1 MSGNCKLKKFTLLE
15 LLVVIAIIS
24 ILVTILL
31 PSLREA
37 RRSAQDAVC
46 LSNLRQIGTAYTG
59 YCTDN
64 NRLYPAFAKWSEIRR
79 NGGSLDNRYIQRT
92 SLQTIHHNTF
102 RPELT
107 VMDSYWG
114 GAKGDMESLRK
125 AYTCP
130 HVETEFTE
138 NYRQRDGSIRFP
150 YPSTHATITTYQI
163 FQNYWRDANWD
174 VQTPMRILG
183 EPWQSGRRTGSEWSH
198 VMASDISQN
207 LGAVDGVP
215 RYKVNHVSPTA
226 RIDKVWRNRGSGP
239 TDYKGFWWGANG
251 DSSAWIQLGLKSRSN
266 YLLDDGSAQ
275 IKKGLHSS
283 NTKTFWMGY
292 SVPNDYFESDR

>member
-1 MSGNCKLKKFTLLE
+1 MCIVWTTSLNQVSGMSQKRKRKKMSGNCKLKKFTLLE
-15 LLVVIAIIS
+15 LLVVIAIIG

-114 GAKGDMESLRK
+114 GQKVIWKASEKPIHALMLRRNLLRITDK
-125 AYTCP
+125 
-130 HVETEFTE
+130 ETVQSDFLTH
-138 NYRQRDGSIRFP
+138 QLMQLLPLTRFFR
-150 YPSTHATITTYQI
+150 ITGEM
-163 FQNYWRDANWD
+163 
-174 VQTPMRILG
+174 QTGMSRL
-183 EPWQSGRRTGSEWSH
+183 QC
-198 VMASDISQN
+198 
-207 LGAVDGVP
+207 
-215 RYKVNHVSPTA
+215 
-226 RIDKVWRNRGSGP
+226 
-239 TDYKGFWWGANG
+239 GF
-251 DSSAWIQLGLKSRSN
+251 
-266 YLLDDGSAQ
+266 
-275 IKKGLHSS
+275 
-283 NTKTFWMGY
+283 
-292 SVPNDYFESDR
+292 